1 MAFSKITDEDR
12 LGKGNVGQPDTP
24 GLTTAEMQAVMDEL
38 PNLAIDKFN
47 AHIDEL
53 EAATA
58 AANIGAAVPEGLTA
72 NNKLQSII
80 NALHTMIKAVDNV
93 KHSHANKTLLDAIT
107 EDVKS
112 EYDRVALL
120 FTNITAVGQSVT
132 NSNNTIPT
140 SAAVKNYA
148 DNLSIN
154 VKAVNAAYPI
164 GSVYSATSN
173 INPSGILGTGT
184 WTQIGEPD
192 EYGVYRFRRQ
202 S

>member
-1 MAFSKITDEDR
+1 MAFSKITDADR

-47 AHIDEL
+47 SHIDEL

-58 AANIGAAVPEGLTA
+58 ATSIGATAPEGLTA

-80 NALHTMIKAVDNV
+80 NALHTMIKAVDTL
-93 KHSHANKTLLDAIT
+93 KHSHANKSLLDAIT
-107 EDVKS
+107 EDVKGG
-112 EYDRVALL
+112 YDRVAAL
-120 FTNITAVGQSVT
+120 FSGIQAIGSSVT
-132 NSNNTIPT
+132 DSSSTLPT
-140 SAAVKNYA
+140 SAAVKTYA
-148 DNLSIN
+148 DNLN
-154 VKAVNAAYPI
+154 VNAKAVNAVYPV
-164 GSVYSATSN
+164 GAVYTGTSN
-173 INPSGILGTGT
+173 VNPSGILGVGT

-192 EYGVYRFRRQ
+192 EYGVYRFRRT

>member
-80 NALHTMIKAVDNV
+80 NALHTMIKSVDNV

-112 EYDRVALL
+112 GYDRIALL
-120 FTNITAVGQSVT
+120 FKNITSVGTSIT
-132 NSNNTIPT
+132 NSNSTVPT

-154 VKAVNAAYPI
+154 EKVVNAAYPI
-164 GSVYSATSN
+164 GSVYSGTSN